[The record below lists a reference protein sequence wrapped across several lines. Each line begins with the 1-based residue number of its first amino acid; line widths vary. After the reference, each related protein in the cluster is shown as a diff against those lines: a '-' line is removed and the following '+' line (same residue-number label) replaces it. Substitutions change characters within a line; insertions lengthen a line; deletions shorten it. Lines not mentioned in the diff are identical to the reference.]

1 MGRVTGRTPRCAVV
15 DIGTNSVRLLIGE
28 LDAHGRVR
36 QVDRHIRVT
45 RLGQDVDK
53 TGALRQDAIDRTAAV
68 LADYAA
74 IWQAA
79 GIPNDRV
86 VLMATS
92 AARDAKNAETFTQ
105 AAMAACGVAPVVISG
120 ELEAEIAFLG
130 ATADQPPGPMLVID
144 IGGGSTEFVLAD
156 ARGSV
161 IGATSQQIG
170 CVRLTERSGPPPYT
184 PAQVAAIRA
193 AAGAVIAEAVS
204 VLPSPIDPATTLI
217 GVAGTVTTL
226 AALDLNLP
234 AYLPDAIHGTRLTQA
249 ALKDW
254 IGRITAMDAHA
265 IEALGPVEGNRG
277 DVLPTGAI
285 ILDEIMTAVGLDAVI
300 ASEHDSLDGMCAK
313 LLAGE
318 HPHVLDHP

>member
-15 DIGTNSVRLLIGE
+15 DIGTNSVRLLIAE
-28 LDAHGRVR
+28 RDADAKVR
-36 QVDRHIRVT
+36 QVERHIRVT

-53 TGALRQDAIDRTAAV
+53 TGAMREDAIERTAAV
-68 LADYAA
+68 LADYAT
-74 IWQAA
+74 IWRAA
-79 GIPNDRV
+79 DIPDDRV

-92 AARDAKNAETFTQ
+92 AARDASNADAFTQ
-105 AAMAACGVAPVVISG
+105 AAIVACGVTPAVISG

-156 ARGSV
+156 ATGTV

-170 CVRLTERSGPPPYT
+170 CVRLTERTGTPPYT
-184 PAQVAAIRA
+184 EAEVTGIRA
-193 AAGAVIAEAVS
+193 AAREVIQQAVA
-204 VLPSPIDPATTLI
+204 VLPGPIDPATALI

-226 AALDLNLP
+226 AALDLGLP
-234 AYLPDAIHGTRLTQA
+234 AYLPDEIHGTRLTQA

-254 IGRITAMDAHA
+254 IIRITAMDARA
-265 IEALGPVEGNRG
+265 IEDLGPVEGNRG
-277 DVLPTGAI
+277 DVLPVGAI
-285 ILDEIMTAVGLDAVI
+285 ILDEIITAVGLDAVI

-313 LLAGE
+313 LLAGDT
-318 HPHVLDHP
+318 PHELDHP